1 MINARV
7 TCRFE
12 RIGDFCSVAYLH
24 ILSNFKEIPEEI
36 FLFVPDILF
45 LIKRNPVRLCGFEF
59 DRFSQKWIR
68 VYTCEEARLNVNE
81 IRIKEE
87 LAFLSQICASPCYS
101 SLFSLQRKGRD
112 VIRNIHA
119 PVERQDG
126 RYAIPLLRDDYDYTL
141 LSQLVKEIEQQC
153 GIISLEKEFLCPN
166 GFVQL
171 DLDCRSVR

>member
-24 ILSNFKEIPEEI
+24 ILSNFKEIPGEI

-68 VYTCEEARLNVNE
+68 VYTCEEAQLNVNE

-101 SLFSLQRKGRD
+101 SLFPPQRKGRD

-119 PVERQDG
+119 PVERQND
-126 RYAIPLLRDDYDYTL
+126 RYAISLVPDYNHALLL
-141 LSQLVKEIEQQC
+141 QLTEGIEQQC
-153 GIISLEKEFLCPN
+153 GVISSEREFLGPN
-166 GFVQL
+166 SFGQL
-171 DLDCRSVR
+171 EFRSGAIV

>member
-24 ILSNFKEIPEEI
+24 NLSNFKEIPGEI

-59 DRFSQKWIR
+59 DYISQESIP
-68 VYTCEEARLNVNE
+68 VYTCEETRLDEE
-81 IRIKEE
+81 IRVREE
-87 LAFLSQICASPCYS
+87 LTFLSQICASPCYS
-101 SLFSLQRKGRD
+101 SLFPPQRKGRD

-119 PVERQDG
+119 PVERQND
-126 RYAIPLLRDDYDYTL
+126 RYAISLVPDYNHALLL
-141 LSQLVKEIEQQC
+141 QLTEGIEQQC
-153 GIISLEKEFLCPN
+153 GVISSEREFLGPN
-166 GFVQL
+166 SFVDNWSL
-171 DLDCRSVR
+171 DRAR

>member
-45 LIKRNPVRLCGFEF
+45 LIKRNPVRLCSFEF
-59 DRFSQKWIR
+59 DYISQESIP
-68 VYTCEEARLNVNE
+68 VYTCEETRLDEE
-81 IRIKEE
+81 IRVREE
-87 LAFLSQICASPCYS
+87 LTFLSQICASPCYS
-101 SLFSLQRKGRD
+101 SLFPPQQKGRGT
-112 VIRNIHA
+112 VRSIHA
-119 PVERQDG
+119 PVEHQDQDG
-126 RYAIPLLRDDYDYTL
+126 RYAIPLVRDYDSAL

-153 GIISLEKEFLCPN
+153 GVISPEEEFLGPN
-166 GFVQL
+166 SFGQL
-171 DLDCRSVR
+171 EFRSGAIV